1 MNIQK
6 VLLKVWR
13 AIRDFVARCIDSSV
27 ARESKKTSC
36 AALRSNASKNA
47 FIKSSKNASQKACGS
62 CTRRALLSLF
72 VASATLL
79 ATFVI
84 APAYALSAGENAGES
99 AGANTASTEK
109 VEGAKSGS
117 AKNDGESN
125 KQPDQSES
133 NSAELNKKNTGS
145 SSTLTNNNKESNP
158 VEKQQNANKN
168 GVDKPKSD
176 EAAVNKKVKDA
187 QKKDVDSTES
197 VKGTDR
203 GANEEPQLPPECKG
217 NKNHDTLATCYGID
231 YSKIKL
237 EKNYT
242 KVNHILTPIIKVA
255 GKSQK
260 KFALPQGAWL
270 ELGHKDTV
278 YKDDKDGYDFAFFKD
293 KKGNY
298 TAKSTNN
305 IANSD
310 GSIRFFAGKWLVA
323 GTYKFTVAI
332 HYKNGSESKAKKI
345 TVKLEEKYLPNV
357 KPGDLSLSVYDFV
370 KEQDGVAVSG
380 NKITI
385 KPKSSSQG
393 ASGGTTGSTDKKDVY
408 DSINNKLFIESQSKD
423 KIGFIYHH
431 MICKTGSG
439 NNASYTVDS
448 VNGLSLGAQTQFEHK
463 ENLIRP
469 KDGTAKDSAVYEND
483 SYTERSQSWITGKPQ
498 NDGTFEC
505 KVFAVKDVELKRKFV
520 GSGGPKDVKYEYSTV
535 SKEFNS
541 RVEADKQSLFDN
553 PEQNIVEDKWDNKAS
568 IKQGVDWDYKSVTIE
583 VKSSKP
589 PEPEPTEIGDNDLT
603 LKVYPFKNSDGS
615 LPAELPDKN
624 NKISAILG
632 MSLKPFVDATSAADS
647 KNKIALRVLC
657 SKGEKKTA
665 AGGGASTVG
674 AGSSG
679 SGSAVSGSSGD
690 ISSTGL
696 SGANAAA
703 GSRSSAQSGS
713 QSEQSSGASQTAEDL
728 EYKTWSSNLA
738 DLGLSV
744 PADDNQNTCHS
755 DKEGET
761 TCVSVDPSKKV
772 AARTDKEVSLKPTE
786 VGDYQ
791 CVVFALKPD
800 ALTKF
805 DDAISKATQSG
816 SLTPTSISS
825 ALTSVKPTAF
835 KENKDFAAFM
845 LNIHSVSNFTL
856 PHTGGQSWN
865 LQLGILAALLVNLL
879 AAGFV
884 VSQSE
889 RGRAWVSTTFNR
901 TVLSG
906 FNAQDCATSSASNRV
921 LKRTPASTRV
931 NAHYHILNS
940 VHSREAN
947 SIRSRVRDCVFAC
960 NRFYKDF
967 CAVACSGVRSVKDF
981 IRWVTERWRC

>member
-27 ARESKKTSC
+27 ARESKKASC

-47 FIKSSKNASQKACGS
+47 FVKSSKNASQKACGS
-62 CTRRALLSLF
+62 CTRRALLSLL

-84 APAYALSAGENAGES
+84 APTSALSAGESAGEKV
-99 AGANTASTEK
+99 GTEK
-109 VEGAKSGS
+109 AEGAQSGS
-117 AKNDGESN
+117 AKNDDEK
-125 KQPDQSES
+125 KQQTKQSEP
-133 NSAELNKKNTGS
+133 NNTEPDKKNTGS
-145 SSTLTNNNKESNP
+145 SSTLTNNNNKESNP
-158 VEKQQNANKN
+158 VEKQNPDSNK
-168 GVDKPKSD
+168 VDDKAKAD
-176 EAAVNKKVKDA
+176 EAAVKKNAKDA
-187 QKKDVDSTES
+187 KNKAADSAKA

-203 GANEEPQLPPECKG
+203 GANDEPQLPEACKSNMKEFG
-217 NKNHDTLATCYGID
+217 TLATCYAIN
-231 YSKIKL
+231 YSRAKL
-237 EKNYT
+237 GKNYT
-242 KVNHILTPIIKVA
+242 QVNHILTPTIKVA

-260 KFALPQGAWL
+260 KFALPGGAWL
-270 ELGHKDTV
+270 EIGHKD
-278 YKDDKDGYDFAFFKD
+278 KADEDGKDGYDLAFFKD
-293 KKGNY
+293 KDGNY
-298 TAKSTNN
+298 ITKSTKN
-305 IANSD
+305 IDSSD
-310 GSIRFFAGKWLVA
+310 GSIRFFANKWLVA
-323 GTYKFTVAI
+323 GKYKFTVAI
-332 HYKNGSESKAKKI
+332 HYTNGSESKAKKI
-345 TVKLEEKYLPNV
+345 TVELNEKYLPKV
-357 KPGDLSLSVYDFV
+357 KPGDLTLSVYDFV

-423 KIGFIYHH
+423 KVGFIYHH

-483 SYTERSQSWITGKPQ
+483 PYTERSQSWITGKPQ

-553 PEQNIVEDKWDNKAS
+553 PEQNIVEDKWTNKAS

-589 PEPEPTEIGDNDLT
+589 QKPEPPKIGDNDLT
-603 LKVYPFKNSDGS
+603 LKVYPFNGS
-615 LPAELPDKN
+615 PTELSDKN
-624 NKISAILG
+624 PGKNNSISAMLG
-632 MSLKPFVDATSAADS
+632 MELKPYIEATSSADS
-647 KNKIALRVLC
+647 TKKITLRVLC
-657 SKGEKKTA
+657 SNGEKKKDNA
-665 AGGGASTVG
+665 AGGSGASTGG

-679 SGSAVSGSSGD
+679 SDSAVSGSN
-690 ISSTGL
+690 
-696 SGANAAA
+696 GANTGT
-703 GSRSSAQSGS
+703 GSQPGKPSGS
-713 QSEQSSGASQTAEDL
+713 SQSAEDF

-738 DLGLSV
+738 ELGLSV
-744 PADDNQNTCHS
+744 PEDTKQTRCNEAGNG
-755 DKEGET
+755 DKKCT
-761 TCVSVDPSKKV
+761 AANV
-772 AARTDKEVSLKPTE
+772 ASQASMEVTLKPTE

-791 CVVFALKPD
+791 CVVFALKPK
-800 ALTKF
+800 ALETF
-805 DDAISKATQSG
+805 DGLKG

-825 ALTSVKPTAF
+825 TLTTAPASF
-835 KENKDFAAFM
+835 KEHKDFAAFTF
-845 LNIHSVSNFTL
+845 NIHLVSNFTL

-889 RGRAWVSTTFNR
+889 RGRK
-901 TVLSG
+901 L
-906 FNAQDCATSSASNRV
+906 
-921 LKRTPASTRV
+921 
-931 NAHYHILNS
+931 IL
-940 VHSREAN
+940 
-947 SIRSRVRDCVFAC
+947 
-960 NRFYKDF
+960 
-967 CAVACSGVRSVKDF
+967 G
-981 IRWVTERWRC
+981 RWRGLCNHV